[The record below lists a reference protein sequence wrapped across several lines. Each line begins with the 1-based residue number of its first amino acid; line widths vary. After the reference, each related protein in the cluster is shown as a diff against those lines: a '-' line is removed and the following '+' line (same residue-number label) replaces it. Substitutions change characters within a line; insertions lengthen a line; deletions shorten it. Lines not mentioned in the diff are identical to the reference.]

1 MTDRAV
7 QPEAPTTEAGR
18 QMLDA
23 LFADSGRPFLRDV
36 WVANILDI
44 EAEARAASEERPQPD
59 RQQLNDEYMRGYRAA
74 SLMLDSLIEVERA
87 GVAQERYNMDFE
99 TPDEVTASQERPQP
113 PLHGHQY
120 GGDWVE
126 CTDEH
131 PGVAQER
138 PQPDEWLRGVQAC
151 IDHGHYL
158 TIEDVGVAQERPQPP
173 LHGHQ
178 YGGDWVECT
187 DEHPGVAQER
197 PHPCADC
204 AEDAF
209 TGSGRGICAYHEA
222 AAQERPSTETTPIDV
237 QRDD

>member
-138 PQPDEWLRGVQAC
+138 PHP
-151 IDHGHYL
+151 
-158 TIEDVGVAQERPQPP
+158 
-173 LHGHQ
+173 
-178 YGGDWVECT
+178 CT
-187 DEHPGVAQER
+187 D
-197 PHPCADC
+197 CAD
-204 AEDAF
+204 DAF
-209 TGSGRGICAYHEA
+209 TGSGRGICAHHEA
-222 AAQERPSTETTPIDV
+222 AAQERPPIDV
-237 QRDD
+237 VRLAKAMALVYVTGHPIHEAVEHWESYRTDATELIAAYGAAEELDD

>member
-1 MTDRAV
+1 VAACWSDSPSRSDGEDSRPPLPFRGIPGAERMGDRAV
-7 QPEAPTTEAGR
+7 QPEAPIFEVTEEQAKEIV
-18 QMLDA
+18 DE
-23 LFADSGRPFLRDV
+23 
-36 WVANILDI
+36 WVRLYGTRHPDGSISFP
-44 EAEARAASEERPQPD
+44 RAAS
-59 RQQLNDEYMRGYRAA
+59 
-74 SLMLDSLIEVERA
+74 
-87 GVAQERYNMDFE
+87 
-99 TPDEVTASQERPQP
+99 
-113 PLHGHQY
+113 
-120 GGDWVE
+120 
-126 CTDEH
+126 
-131 PGVAQER
+131 QER